1 MKTAIITGAARGI
14 GAGIAARLLRD
25 GYAIGLVDR
34 DGDAC
39 EAMAAQLT
47 AQAGGRAGTAAVAAI
62 AAVEADVGDEQA
74 VAHAVC
80 GIAERLGP
88 PLLLINNAGFA
99 RDGLMAD
106 MSAAD
111 WDAVQAVHLRG
122 AFLMSRACLPFMR
135 EAHFGRIVNIS
146 SISALGHAERVN
158 YCAAKAGLLGMSKAL
173 AVELGEHGVTVNAVA
188 PGLIVTRMTEATAAR
203 RGVPLERHLD
213 EAAQR
218 IPVRRVGRP
227 EDIAAAVSYFCR
239 DEAGFVSGQVL
250 YVAGGPCG

>member
-14 GAGIAARLLRD
+14 GAGIAARLLQD

-34 DGDAC
+34 DGRAC
-39 EAMAAQLT
+39 EAMAAQLA
-47 AQAGGRAGTAAVAAI
+47 AQSGGAARAMGAAPVLAVAA
-62 AAVEADVGDEQA
+62 DVGNEHA
-74 VAHAVC
+74 VAHAVHS
-80 GIAERLGP
+80 IADRLGP
-88 PLLLINNAGFA
+88 PLLLVNNAGFA

-106 MSAAD
+106 MSADD
-111 WDAVQAVHLRG
+111 WDAVQSVHLRG

-135 EAHFGRIVNIS
+135 EARFGRIVNIS

-173 AVELGEHGVTVNAVA
+173 AVELGEHGITVNAVA

-203 RGVPLERHLD
+203 RGVPLELHLH

-227 EDIAAAVSYFCR
+227 EDVAAAVSYFCR

-250 YVAGGPCG
+250 YVAGGPCD